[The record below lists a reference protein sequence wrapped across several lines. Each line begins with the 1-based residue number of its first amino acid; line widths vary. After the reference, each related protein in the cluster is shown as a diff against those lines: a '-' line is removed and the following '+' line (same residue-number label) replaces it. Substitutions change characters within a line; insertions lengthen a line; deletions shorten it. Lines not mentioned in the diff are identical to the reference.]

1 MARSVAPQ
9 AQQTVQ
15 VSLQAASRTIVFS
28 QPTEVDLVVYR
39 GDTGRFRV
47 SVSNPDGSPLDVSAA
62 TWDCDIRTSEDAEP
76 PLASLNVYPVAGETD
91 TIEVQ
96 LNSITS
102 RTLTGGVWDLEMTLG
117 GEVQTLLKGRVIVQ
131 KDVSRT

>member
-15 VSLQAASRTIVFS
+15 VSLQAAQQTIVFS

-47 SVSNPDGSPLDVSAA
+47 SVSNPDGSPLDVSMA
-62 TWDCDIRTSEDAEP
+62 TWDCDIRASEDAEP
-76 PLASLNVYPVAGETD
+76 PLASLNVYPVDGMTD

-96 LNSITS
+96 LNSTTS
-102 RTLTGGVWDLEMTLG
+102 RSLTGGVWDLEMTLG